1 VQVPPVLPKEK
12 PKMSRISFPIP
23 SNGDSPDHLYSSASS
38 RRSTALA
45 AAAAVWPSSGG
56 LFAEEF
62 LADTFQDENDEL
74 SDLLSQVEAF
84 SQSPSSGPDDL
95 FKFRQLLLEASQ
107 SVFLRWKVLHQL
119 RTMAL
124 TDELT
129 GLYNRRGFLLLGS
142 HNVRLALRTTQPLFL
157 FFADVDGL
165 KQINDQCGHVQ
176 GDALLIGCAEVLKM
190 TFRESDIVSRLGGDE
205 FAILTHGNS
214 NESRSA
220 VLNRLKSSID
230 LMNRDVLAPYQLSLS
245 VGVATFDPLNPVS
258 LTELLSIADRE
269 MMARKPPRPFPDS
282 SSSYLPSSN
291 GNSCLHA

>member
-1 VQVPPVLPKEK
+1 VLPHFKDYLI
-12 PKMSRISFPIP
+12 MARISFPVP
-23 SNGDSPDHLYSSASS
+23 SNGDSPNPLGNSASS

-45 AAAAVWPSSGG
+45 AAATLWPSSGN

-62 LADTFQDENDEL
+62 LADTFDEEENDEL
-74 SDLLSQVEAF
+74 ADLLSQVEAF

-95 FKFRQLLLEASQ
+95 FKFRQLLLEVSQ

-142 HNVRLALRTTQPLFL
+142 HNVRLALRSEQPLFL
-157 FFADVDGL
+157 FFADVDCL
-165 KQINDQCGHVQ
+165 KQINDDCGHVQ

-190 TFRESDIVSRLGGDE
+190 TFRESDIVSRIGGDE
-205 FAILTHGNS
+205 FAILASGNS

-220 VLNRLKSSID
+220 VLSRLKSSIER
-230 LMNRDVLAPYQLSLS
+230 MNRDVLAPYKLSLT

-258 LTELLSIADRE
+258 LAELLSIGDRE
-269 MMARKPPRPFPDS
+269 MMARKPPRSLIDS
-282 SSSYLPSSN
+282 PSTYLRSSN
-291 GNSCLHA
+291 GNGCLHA

>member
-1 VQVPPVLPKEK
+1 
-12 PKMSRISFPIP
+12 MSRISFPIP
-23 SNGDSPDHLYSSASS
+23 SNGDSPDHLHSSAST

-45 AAAAVWPSSGG
+45 AAAALWPSSGD

-62 LADTFQDENDEL
+62 LADTFQEENDEL
-74 SDLLSQVEAF
+74 SDLLSQIEAF
-84 SQSPSSGPDDL
+84 AQSPSSGPDDL
-95 FKFRQLLLEASQ
+95 LKFRQLLLEASQ

-142 HNVRLALRTTQPLFL
+142 HNIRLALRTPQPLFL

-165 KQINDQCGHVQ
+165 KQTNDHRGHVQ

-190 TFRESDIVSRLGGDE
+190 TFRESDLISRIGGDE

-220 VLNRLKSSID
+220 VLSRLKSSID

-245 VGVATFDPLNPVS
+245 VGVATFDPLSPVS

-269 MMARKPPRPFPDS
+269 MMARKPPRSLIDS
-282 SSSYLPSSN
+282 TGPYLHSPN
-291 GNSCLHA
+291 GSSCLHA

>member
-1 VQVPPVLPKEK
+1 
-12 PKMSRISFPIP
+12 MSRISFPLP
-23 SNGDSPDHLYSSASS
+23 TDGDSPNRFCTSASS
-38 RRSTALA
+38 RRSSALA
-45 AAAAVWPSSGG
+45 AAAALWPSSGEF
-56 LFAEEF
+56 FADEF
-62 LADTFQDENDEL
+62 LTDTSQEENDEL
-74 SDLLSQVEAF
+74 SGLLSQVEAF
-84 SQSPSSGPDDL
+84 SQSPGSGPDDL
-95 FKFRQLLLEASQ
+95 FKFRQLLLAASQ
-107 SVFLRWKVLHQL
+107 SIFLRWKVLHQL

-129 GLYNRRGFLLLGS
+129 SLYNRRGFLLLGS
-142 HNVRLALRTTQPLFL
+142 HNVRLALRTPQPLFL

-165 KQINDQCGHVQ
+165 KQVNDQCGHVQ

-190 TFRESDIVSRLGGDE
+190 TFRESDIISRIGGDE

-245 VGVATFDPLNPVS
+245 VGVATFDPLSPVS

-269 MMARKPPRPFPDS
+269 MMARKPPHSFRDS
-282 SSSYLPSSN
+282 SSSYLHGSN